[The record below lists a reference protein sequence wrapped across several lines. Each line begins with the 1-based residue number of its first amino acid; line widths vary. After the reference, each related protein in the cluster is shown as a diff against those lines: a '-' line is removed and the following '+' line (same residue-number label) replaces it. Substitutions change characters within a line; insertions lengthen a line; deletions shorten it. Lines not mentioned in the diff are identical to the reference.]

1 MRPLIVVMIKMIFV
15 MMDIFVV
22 DLNIVVN
29 RV

>member
-1 MRPLIVVMIKMIFV
+1 MRPLIVVMNKMIFV